1 MVKKRISLICIKL
14 KDDTDIMYNIFE
26 NIYKNRGIIFN
37 IISLI
42 SPEDLVKIVVDKSVE
57 VYDKQNNI
65 DQN

>member
-1 MVKKRISLICIKL
+1 
-14 KDDTDIMYNIFE
+14 MYNIFE

>member
-1 MVKKRISLICIKL
+1 MAKKRISLICIKL

>member
-37 IISLI
+37 IISLN